1 MSIDKTILNFSSNI
15 GHKKKFVQ
23 IFLTFNQYL
32 YYEQIKNNSSL
43 QLESDCSEGE
53 KLEGIVSTLDFGSP
67 DQGKGKFSQGKE
79 EPERFYPEEK
89 SLFSYRDAFFLS
101 ITA

>member
-1 MSIDKTILNFSSNI
+1 MISPR
-15 GHKKKFVQ
+15 
-23 IFLTFNQYL
+23 
-32 YYEQIKNNSSL
+32 
-43 QLESDCSEGE
+43 DCQN
-53 KLEGIVSTLDFGSP
+53 LATLDFDSP